1 MLRLCRLLLVI
12 LVLFVST
19 IPAAAP
25 TQAQGSVPPP
35 VTLFPVVAG
44 LTQPV
49 YVTHAGDGSGRL
61 FVVEQPGRIRI
72 LKGGALLAAPFLD
85 IDARVNSSG
94 SEEGLL
100 SVAFAP
106 NFESN
111 GNFYVYYTNGAGD
124 LVISRFRVTGS
135 NPDVADPNSEQIILT
150 VPHPGQSNHNGGQ
163 LQFGPDGM
171 LYIGTGDGGGDP
183 DDNAQDLDSLLG
195 KFLRLNVETGAPVTY
210 TIPAGN
216 PFAGATAGRDEI
228 WAYGLRNPWRFSF
241 DRGTG
246 DLWSGDVGQGDREEI
261 NRQPAGQAG
270 LNYGWDCFEGTIQFP
285 GGRSPACTGA
295 SGFTAPVWDY
305 GRSSGNSV
313 TGGYVYRGT
322 RIPGLVGAYVFA
334 DFGSGQVWARYP
346 SSVTPA
352 EYFDAGFLVSSFG
365 ENEAG
370 DLYIVNY
377 TGSVHLFVDSS
388 QVRRVF
394 VPLYL
399 AYSVARVSRITVTR
413 IWPG

>member
-1 MLRLCRLLLVI
+1 MLIWRKAMPYLFRLLLAL
-12 LVLFVST
+12 LVLLT
-19 IPAAAP
+19 TAAPAATP
-25 TQAQGSVPPP
+25 VLAQGPVPPA
-35 VTLFPVVAG
+35 VTLFPVAAG
-44 LTQPV
+44 LSQPV
-49 YVTHAGDGSGRL
+49 FVTHAGDGSGRV
-61 FVVEQPGRIRI
+61 FIVERAGRIRI
-72 LKGGALLAAPFLD
+72 LKNGVLQATAFLD
-85 IDARVNSSG
+85 IDPRVNSSG

-106 NFESN
+106 SFETN
-111 GNFYVYYTNGAGD
+111 GRFYVYYNNAAGD
-124 LVISRFRVTGS
+124 LVISRFRVTGT
-135 NPDVADPNSEQIILT
+135 NPDVADSTTEQVIIT
-150 VPHPGQSNHNGGQ
+150 VPHPGQGNHNGGQ

-171 LYIGTGDGGGDP
+171 LYIGTGDGGGGGDP
-183 DDNAQDLDSLLG
+183 DDNAQDLDSWLG
-195 KFLRLNVETGAPVTY
+195 KFLRLNVENGSPVTY

-270 LNYGWDCFEGTIQFP
+270 LNYGWDCREGTIQHP
-285 GGRSPACTGA
+285 GSRSPVCPTAT
-295 SGFTAPVWDY
+295 GFTEPVFDY
-305 GRSSGNSV
+305 GRTSGNSV
-313 TGGYVYRGT
+313 TGGYVYRGS

-334 DFGSGQVWARYP
+334 DFGSGQVWALYP
-346 SSVTPA
+346 GSNPPA

-370 DLYIVNY
+370 DLYIVDY

-394 VPLYL
+394 VPAVLK
-399 AYSVARVSRITVTR
+399 
-413 IWPG
+413 